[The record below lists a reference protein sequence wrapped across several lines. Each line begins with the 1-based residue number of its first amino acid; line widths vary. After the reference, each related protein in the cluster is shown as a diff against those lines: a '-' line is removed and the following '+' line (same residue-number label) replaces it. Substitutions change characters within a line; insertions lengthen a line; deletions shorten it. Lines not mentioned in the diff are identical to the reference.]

1 MASSAVDICNL
12 SLGIL
17 EEQRIMSLTDASEP
31 ARLCN
36 LHFEEAR
43 DFVLRLHPWNF
54 AVSRASLSQNAE
66 APAFGYA
73 YSFKLPTDPY
83 CLRVLTINDPTRP
96 PDWKVEGRNLLTDEP
111 GVDLVYVARVQDV
124 TIYDAGFVQ
133 ALSHYLAWKLAKPLT
148 GSRSEVDTRRE
159 EFFAVLRAARGV
171 DGMEDVQNALP
182 TSPFVIEQVS

>member
-31 ARLCN
+31 ARLCH
-36 LHFEEAR
+36 LHYDAAR

-54 AVSRASLSQNAE
+54 AIRRATLAQNAE

-73 YSFKLPTDPY
+73 HGFKLPTDPY
-83 CLRVLTINDPTRP
+83 CLRVLTINDPAVP
-96 PDWKVEGRNLLTDEP
+96 PDWKVEGRDLLTDQAA
-111 GVDLVYVARVQDV
+111 VRLTYVARVLDA
-124 TIYDAGFVQ
+124 TAYDAGFVQ
-133 ALSHYLAWKLAKPLT
+133 ALSHFLAWKLAKPLT
-148 GSRSEVDTRRE
+148 GSRSEAEMRRE
-159 EFFAVLRAARGV
+159 EFFAVLRTARGI
-171 DGMEDVQNALP
+171 DGMEDVQDALS